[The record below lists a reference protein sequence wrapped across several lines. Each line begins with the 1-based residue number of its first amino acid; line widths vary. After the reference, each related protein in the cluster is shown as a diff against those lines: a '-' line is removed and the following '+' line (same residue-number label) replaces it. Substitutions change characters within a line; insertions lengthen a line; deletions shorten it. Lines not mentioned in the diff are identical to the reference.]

1 MDCVICLLQLLTVF
15 VNLPVF
21 FCANIPEPGIPT
33 DSDSFRYVDVYT
45 NTQPHATAG
54 RNVVDQKVQPTWPT
68 FLNPTRNVP
77 SENTYPHGAMYT
89 QNLSSIQS
97 NDVPNM
103 NYPPVMQSQNAQ
115 RMYYDPVV
123 QPKNSPNNMNY
134 KPAMQSQNA
143 PNVNYPLAEMKF
155 SECVQ
160 YYGRESDIA
169 ARTAQP
175 DSNIPRQFMFNTF
188 SVPPVH
194 PPPIN
199 RSSSWGGPRPFVRP
213 PLKTSSSWG
222 GPRPVVLPPMKTSSS
237 WGGPRPVVLPP
248 MKTSSSCRGRLHVLP
263 EDPYSLYMNRN
274 FGHVASSAPPMNVPS
289 YMHSRHKDP
298 EILFGSPENLHHRRA
313 QSEPAPGIAYIN
325 LSVPRTYSKYERR
338 WSSHPGLIYSS
349 SNPVLSGVEDMTRNP
364 KPIDDQRKT
373 DLVSNEFH
381 LEKGYENI
389 LSGVED
395 MTRNPKPIDDQR
407 KTDLVSNEFHL
418 EKGYENIFCRCKDKL
433 SELETAPISKIR
445 TIFREL
451 DHFENLIG
459 ATKEQPEVDGDKRLD
474 DLDSQ
479 ASLIRLSERFHRIV
493 NGDDAAK
500 RKEAFREISLMK
512 RTKNCKLTKRFLE
525 LVTSFFH
532 DKCKLSDEGRQ
543 RIKEIHRTL
552 TGEYDKQDT
561 DARMI
566 FVYLWISMI
575 GFVALAYCVL
585 RKATG
590 ILVPTG
596 FPPIM
601 RFKRNEVETASEI
614 SEVITVLPRTT
625 PCCCGFVLSFSVA
638 TSCTVCGVA
647 GYIIRKSSPAKNMRS
662 IKTTPRR
669 STQSRP
675 RYRNEDYLGISR
687 IV

>member
-54 RNVVDQKVQPTWPT
+54 RNVVDQKVQPAWPT

-77 SENTYPHGAMYT
+77 SENTYPHGTMYT
-89 QNLSSIQS
+89 HNLSAMQS

-115 RMYYDPVV
+115 RMYYDPVM
-123 QPKNSPNNMNY
+123 QPKNSPNMNY

-199 RSSSWGGPRPFVRP
+199 RSMSNEFHLEKGYE
-213 PLKTSSSWG
+213 SSWG
-222 GPRPVVLPPMKTSSS
+222 GPRPVVLPPMKTA
-237 WGGPRPVVLPP
+237 R
-248 MKTSSSCRGRLHVLP
+248 SCRGRLHVLP

-349 SNPVLSGVEDMTRNP
+349 SNPDILSGVEDMTRNP
-364 KPIDDQRKT
+364 KPINDQRKT

-395 MTRNPKPIDDQR
+395 MTRNPKPI
-407 KTDLVSNEFHL
+407 
-418 EKGYENIFCRCKDKL
+418 
-433 SELETAPISKIR
+433 
-445 TIFREL
+445 
-451 DHFENLIG
+451 
-459 ATKEQPEVDGDKRLD
+459 
-474 DLDSQ
+474 
-479 ASLIRLSERFHRIV
+479 
-493 NGDDAAK
+493 
-500 RKEAFREISLMK
+500 
-512 RTKNCKLTKRFLE
+512 
-525 LVTSFFH
+525 
-532 DKCKLSDEGRQ
+532 
-543 RIKEIHRTL
+543 
-552 TGEYDKQDT
+552 
-561 DARMI
+561 
-566 FVYLWISMI
+566 
-575 GFVALAYCVL
+575 
-585 RKATG
+585 
-590 ILVPTG
+590 
-596 FPPIM
+596 
-601 RFKRNEVETASEI
+601 
-614 SEVITVLPRTT
+614 
-625 PCCCGFVLSFSVA
+625 
-638 TSCTVCGVA
+638 
-647 GYIIRKSSPAKNMRS
+647 
-662 IKTTPRR
+662 
-669 STQSRP
+669 
-675 RYRNEDYLGISR
+675 
-687 IV
+687 